1 MLNEGDILITLDY
14 EDDAERKRAEY
25 FLKENAEAEAQ
36 KLNGLVRVLS
46 GDQEQVEQTIQGL
59 SGKVDSENLSYGAI
73 DKSQISSKK
82 SEYGQ
87 LNFEFDASADR
98 ADWALD
104 YIENRGFDRGRSPEV
119 VGDNKWEIIDNEL
132 GPVLM
137 SYDFSNLDEGEL
149 SFELFGEQGVTD
161 AYAPAVEHELEASI
175 QAELDSVEVNQTE
188 RSASELG
195 F

>member
-1 MLNEGDILITLDY
+1 MLNRGDILIALDY
-14 EDDAERKRAEY
+14 KDDAERKRAEY

-36 KLNGLVRVLS
+36 KLDGLVRVLS

-73 DKSQISSKK
+73 DKSQISDKK
-82 SEYGQ
+82 SEYGR
-87 LNFEFDASADR
+87 LNFEFDGSAEKTN
-98 ADWALD
+98 WALD
-104 YIENRGFDRGRSPEV
+104 YIERRGFDRGRPPEAL
-119 VGDNKWEIIDNEL
+119 GDNKWELIDNEL

-137 SYDFSNLDEGEL
+137 SYDLSHLDDGRF
-149 SFELFGEQGVTD
+149 SFELFGEQGVTE
-161 AYAPAVEHELEASI
+161 AYAPELERELEASI
-175 QAELDSVEVNQTE
+175 QAELDSVEVDQTG